1 MVKSNDFNT
10 NGAKIMTNKMKRM
23 VIDFTAVFFFLKTG
37 SFNQRQMNGDIV
49 MVDIKMSSLMDFL
62 CFPHLQTRLHNLRWP
77 SKQ

>member
-49 MVDIKMSSLMDFL
+49 MVDNKNEFPNVFLMLSSSTNLKL
-62 CFPHLQTRLHNLRWP
+62 LQA
-77 SKQ
+77 

>member
-37 SFNQRQMNGDIV
+37 SYNQRQMNVDIV
-49 MVDIKMSSLMDFL
+49 MVDNKNEFPNVFLMLSSS
-62 CFPHLQTRLHNLRWP
+62 TNSP
-77 SKQ
+77 S

>member
-49 MVDIKMSSLMDFL
+49 MVDNKNEFPNVFLMLSSS
-62 CFPHLQTRLHNLRWP
+62 TNSP
-77 SKQ
+77 S